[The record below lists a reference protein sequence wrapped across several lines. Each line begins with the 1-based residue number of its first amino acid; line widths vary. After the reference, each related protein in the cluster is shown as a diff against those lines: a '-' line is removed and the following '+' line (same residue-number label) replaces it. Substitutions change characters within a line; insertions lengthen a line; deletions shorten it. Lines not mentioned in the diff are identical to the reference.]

1 MLWFKC
7 IPQILCAENIQ
18 PDTSIDRWD
27 LYKVFSPKGYVLM
40 SELISL
46 LMGLLSTERKF
57 IIKVGLSIFLL
68 FFQLYQEMTKPEG

>member
-18 PDTSIDRWD
+18 PDTSVERWD
-27 LYKVFSPKGYVLM
+27 LSKVFSPKGYVLM

-46 LMGLLSTERKF
+46 LMGLLSTE
-57 IIKVGLSIFLL
+57 KVHYKSGFDHLL
-68 FFQLYQEMTKPEG
+68 ALFPTLP